1 MAGGPEDKAPVPGVT
16 FRPKQGS
23 LIADSIPAAEWPT
36 HEEHGALEHTDDRQW
51 PDRAWKEL
59 CMASDMAGN
68 VDLLA
73 KVIKK
78 EKVTAAQGKR
88 CLVLVEMG
96 RDVASLD
103 YPAKSPRGW
112 NTKVRAPDADYDHA

>member
-112 NTKVRAPDADYDHA
+112 NTTGPCAGR